1 MKIKNIRIRDFKS
14 IYGEQYFDFES
25 LDGLIKLSGII
36 GAGKTTVGEAI
47 LWGLYGKIKEHK
59 NKNLIAWHRKNCE
72 IEINL
77 ISRNKEIC
85 IKRNTHLPLEVTID
99 GKLLAASNKRDTQ
112 EILEEEYFDV
122 PALAIQKMCI
132 ISFNAFNNSL
142 CSMSPGETRIFLDD
156 IFGFKTFTEYNDE
169 IVSER
174 KLQITE
180 NTQLNAVLNETR
192 NQVYHLKEKKD
203 KQKRELTNSIDIT
216 GLDDKRKE
224 LVNKGIEQK
233 SKLDEITSIYN
244 KKHAENIRLMSE
256 AATLGRQEKEYI
268 NKFKTGKC
276 PTCGHSI
283 DMAILEDRKNKMLEY
298 AETYKKY
305 ENNNRELEIEYNKDS
320 STICDEISDIKKQI
334 NEIDSKIKIYNN
346 NLKLISENYDELI
359 EEYENKIADL
369 ESQISDSDKH
379 IGEWNEMNELFSK
392 TLRYGLLDTLIPHV
406 NKSIKYYMN
415 KLEQEYTVKY
425 DQEFKPHIYIEN
437 NENEISYKDLSTGQ
451 RKTLDIAI
459 IFGVI
464 QNVIAN
470 VDFNVFFLDE
480 LFSNMDADSRY
491 TMLTVLKETLC
502 ENRTIFVVNHAEM
515 PDDFFNHKIRVTLNN
530 KNIEDYKIK
539 YSKYDKIF

>member
-305 ENNNRELEIEYNKDS
+305 ENNNKELEIEYNKDS
-320 STICDEISDIKKQI
+320 SNIRDEISDIKKQI

-359 EEYENKIADL
+359 EEYENKIIDL

-415 KLEQEYTVKY
+415 KLEQEYTVEY

-515 PDDFFNHKIRVTLNN
+515 PDDFFNHKIRVTLNS

>member
-192 NQVYHLKEKKD
+192 NQVNHLKEKKD
-203 KQKRELTNSIDIT
+203 TQKRELTNSIDIT

-244 KKHAENIRLMSE
+244 KEIFPM
-256 AATLGRQEKEYI
+256 
-268 NKFKTGKC
+268 
-276 PTCGHSI
+276 
-283 DMAILEDRKNKMLEY
+283 
-298 AETYKKY
+298 TYY
-305 ENNNRELEIEYNKDS
+305 
-320 STICDEISDIKKQI
+320 
-334 NEIDSKIKIYNN
+334 
-346 NLKLISENYDELI
+346 
-359 EEYENKIADL
+359 
-369 ESQISDSDKH
+369 
-379 IGEWNEMNELFSK
+379 
-392 TLRYGLLDTLIPHV
+392 V
-406 NKSIKYYMN
+406 
-415 KLEQEYTVKY
+415 
-425 DQEFKPHIYIEN
+425 
-437 NENEISYKDLSTGQ
+437 
-451 RKTLDIAI
+451 
-459 IFGVI
+459 
-464 QNVIAN
+464 
-470 VDFNVFFLDE
+470 
-480 LFSNMDADSRY
+480 
-491 TMLTVLKETLC
+491 
-502 ENRTIFVVNHAEM
+502 
-515 PDDFFNHKIRVTLNN
+515 
-530 KNIEDYKIK
+530 YKI
-539 YSKYDKIF
+539 

>member
-14 IYGEQYFDFES
+14 IYREQYFDFES

-515 PDDFFNHKIRVTLNN
+515 PDDFFNHKIRVTLNS

>member
-305 ENNNRELEIEYNKDS
+305 ENNNKELEIEYNKDS
-320 STICDEISDIKKQI
+320 SNIRDEISDIKKQI

-359 EEYENKIADL
+359 EEYENKIEDL

-415 KLEQEYTVKY
+415 KLEQEYTVEY